1 MPGEVPAR
9 GAGFDGPWIRGTAG
23 NRTRSGGTAGLVE
36 GDDVVF
42 RGVEQA
48 ASKAR
53 GRRRVRVFMMD

>member
-1 MPGEVPAR
+1 M
-9 GAGFDGPWIRGTAG
+9 
-23 NRTRSGGTAGLVE
+23 E